1 MEEILAFLS
10 EIYPLSPD
18 CIEYLSDVV
27 EHRSVLKNQVI
38 LRFGEVNQHL
48 YFIKKGMLRCYYLVN
63 GKEVSDW
70 FFWQNETVV
79 SIGSFYNQVPSE
91 DCIVVMEA
99 GELYSITREQY
110 AYAKRKFLEFGYIAS
125 ELLEKYLVTFHGFTR
140 LLRIYQSPERYQ
152 LALDKFP
159 ELVKRIPDKLLATWL
174 DMEPETLS
182 RARAKRY

>member
-38 LRFGEVNQHL
+38 LRFGEVNQRL

-110 AYAKRKFLEFGYIAS
+110 A
-125 ELLEKYLVTFHGFTR
+125 
-140 LLRIYQSPERYQ
+140 
-152 LALDKFP
+152 
-159 ELVKRIPDKLLATWL
+159 
-174 DMEPETLS
+174 
-182 RARAKRY
+182 